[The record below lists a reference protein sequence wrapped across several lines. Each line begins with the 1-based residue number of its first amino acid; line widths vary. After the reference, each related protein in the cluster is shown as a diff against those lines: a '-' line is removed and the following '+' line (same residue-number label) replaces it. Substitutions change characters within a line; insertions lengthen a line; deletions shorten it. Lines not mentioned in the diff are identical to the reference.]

1 MNSSC
6 IMKLILQ
13 NNKFSSEEKEIIKQ
27 IQGAILELEI
37 ARNSF
42 NNVNDNKLI
51 DICIHRED
59 EAKARYDYFLSQ
71 AKEVGMKVNINSL
84 VEELDYYGK
93 W

>member
-1 MNSSC
+1 MNSNY
-6 IMKLILQ
+6 IMKFIHE

-42 NNVNDNKLI
+42 NNVNENKLI
-51 DICIHRED
+51 DICIHKED

-71 AKEVGMKVNINSL
+71 AKESGIRVNISSL
-84 VEELDYYGK
+84 VEKLDYYSK

>member
-6 IMKLILQ
+6 IMKLVLQ

-51 DICIHRED
+51 DIFIHRED

-84 VEELDYYGK
+84 VEELDYYSK